1 MAAAQLFVKASRV
14 LCAVD
19 SRFRNRLTDA
29 TAVPHLTPS
38 RSRSHVPD
46 FKSRSSNQFVVAQ
59 FVVAQFL
66 SFRFT
71 LSCPDRARLEPGH
84 PVSRCIELYE
94 LYPE

>member
-59 FVVAQFL
+59 FL